1 VAHNLDFTTGRPAI
15 AFAGA
20 APWHRFG
27 AQVDP
32 ESPIEVWRDK
42 AGLAWS
48 ALTSEV
54 MYGPVSGGN
63 MRGVPNRVA
72 LYRSDTGG
80 FLSIVSD
87 EYKVVQ
93 PWQILQFMGDMVSR
107 AGFRMEVAG
116 SLLGG
121 RKIWALARVN
131 DGGAVV
137 GRDIVRPYIL
147 AATSYDG
154 TMATTFKFTSIRV
167 VCNNTL
173 RMAASEKSRAD
184 GAVVDCVRVNHY
196 SHLDI
201 DEVRRRLG
209 IVHDAW
215 DRFIVNARLLAESK
229 VTRSFAQDFLAKVL
243 PSQNHKPVEETR
255 AYRKILALFDGE
267 EPMATVPESR
277 GTAWELLNS
286 VTWYVDHVAG
296 RKDNRLDS
304 AWFGRGDEIKAR
316 AANALVEAVS

>member
-1 VAHNLDFTTGRPAI
+1 MAHDLDFTTGRPAI

-20 APWHRFG
+20 APWHKFG
-27 AQVDP
+27 AQIDP
-32 ESPIEVWRDK
+32 ESPIEVWSK
-42 AGLAWS
+42 QAGLAWI
-48 ALTSEV
+48 AKKADV
-54 MYGPVSGGN
+54 MYGPLVDGE
-63 MRGVPNRVA
+63 MRKIPKRIA
-72 LYRSDTGG
+72 LYRSDTLG
-80 FLSIVSD
+80 FLSVVSD
-87 EYKVVQ
+87 DYKVVQ
-93 PWQILQFMGDMVSR
+93 PWQILQFMKDMVSR

-131 DGGAVV
+131 DGAPVV
-137 GRDIVRPYIL
+137 GKDVVRPYIL

-154 TMATTFKFTSIRV
+154 TMASTFKFVSVRV

-173 RMAASEKSRAD
+173 RMAVSEAAKKD

-196 SHLDI
+196 DHLDV
-201 DEVRRRLG
+201 DEVRRKLG
-209 IVHDAW
+209 IVLNAW

-243 PSQNHKPVEETR
+243 PHPNYRPIEETR

-267 EPMATVPESR
+267 EPMDTLPESR

-286 VTWYVDHVAG
+286 VTWYVDHVMG
-296 RKDNRLDS
+296 RKDNRLDT

-316 AANALVEAVS
+316 AAEALVEAVS